1 MYGVQAAVATK
12 SSFKCMATAKAYKK
26 QTGLVYGSQCGK
38 LAEKIEPWK
47 TCNNCQLTIKAA
59 QRCDDSCF
67 LRWRRDGVGA
77 MYAGTALAKQAVV
90 VFLWYFFII
99 TIFSK
104 HTHTHIYTIVGIATA
119 SALSSCAHS
128 ACQFNGQMAGK
139 TSWRLA
145 VLACNGLLH
154 TSAASSLV
162 WIYWY
167 VCIRAKCAYARA
179 HISIASVLDYNYA
192 FHLQL
197 YMFPDLYVHVYVAGI
212 LLPRSI
218 AKDKQFVAVDILPSF
233 LWNQTTIF

>member
-59 QRCDDSCF
+59 QRCDDSSF

-104 HTHTHIYTIVGIATA
+104 HTHTHIYTIVGIASEPQLRHCPAVRT
-119 SALSSCAHS
+119 
-128 ACQFNGQMAGK
+128 
-139 TSWRLA
+139 RL
-145 VLACNGLLH
+145 V
-154 TSAASSLV
+154 SLMDK
-162 WIYWY
+162 WQ
-167 VCIRAKCAYARA
+167 AKR
-179 HISIASVLDYNYA
+179 
-192 FHLQL
+192 
-197 YMFPDLYVHVYVAGI
+197 
-212 LLPRSI
+212 
-218 AKDKQFVAVDILPSF
+218 VDG
-233 LWNQTTIF
+233 